1 MPDDEIDAFLDEI
14 VMDLR
19 RQLKKKLGKEGKDIK
34 ALESSIRKVETT
46 VRSLKKELKREKE
59 KEGRVDKTLKKSV
72 KSLEGSLDFMR
83 KQLKK
88 EVEKGG
94 EKEIKALIE
103 KAIQRKYKRIK
114 EEQKSGTKEL
124 TIKRG

>member
-1 MPDDEIDAFLDEI
+1 MADDEIDAFLDEI
-14 VMDLR
+14 VIDLR
-19 RQLKKKLGKEGKDIK
+19 RQLKKRLGKEEMDIK
-34 ALESSIRKVETT
+34 ALEASIKKVDVTIG
-46 VRSLKKELKREKE
+46 SLKKELKREIE
-59 KEGRVDKTLKKSV
+59 KEGHGDKALKKSV

-103 KAIQRKYKRIK
+103 KAIQRKYKYIK
-114 EEQKSGTKEL
+114 AEEKSGTKEL
-124 TIKRG
+124 MIKRG